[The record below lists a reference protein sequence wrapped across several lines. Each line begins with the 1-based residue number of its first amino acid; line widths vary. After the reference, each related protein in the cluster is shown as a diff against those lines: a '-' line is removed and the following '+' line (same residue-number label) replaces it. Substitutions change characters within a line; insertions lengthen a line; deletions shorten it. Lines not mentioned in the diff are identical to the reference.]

1 MLKNIERF
9 LNLSTFMIFHCF
21 AIHALI
27 FDYLKNCI
35 KITYTKE
42 IGYGKLETYM
52 VLRFLCYSI
61 SNDYLNFPKE
71 FTIFDFYDAS
81 FM

>member
-1 MLKNIERF
+1 MLKIIERF

-42 IGYGKLETYM
+42 IGHGKLETYM

>member
-9 LNLSTFMIFHCF
+9 LNLSTFMIFRCF
-21 AIHALI
+21 AIHAWI

-42 IGYGKLETYM
+42 IGHGKLETYM

>member
-1 MLKNIERF
+1 MLKIIERF
-9 LNLSTFMIFHCF
+9 LKLSTFMIFRCF

-35 KITYTKE
+35 NITYTKE

-52 VLRFLCYSI
+52 VLCGI
-61 SNDYLNFPKE
+61 M
-71 FTIFDFYDAS
+71 IFMLRYIKC
-81 FM
+81 

>member
-1 MLKNIERF
+1 
-9 LNLSTFMIFHCF
+9 MIFRCF
-21 AIHALI
+21 AIHAWI

-52 VLRFLCYSI
+52 VLCGI
-61 SNDYLNFPKE
+61 M
-71 FTIFDFYDAS
+71 IFMLRYIKC
-81 FM
+81 

>member
-9 LNLSTFMIFHCF
+9 LNLRTFMIFRCF
-21 AIHALI
+21 AIHAWI

-42 IGYGKLETYM
+42 IGYGKLETCM
-52 VLRFLCYSI
+52 VLCGI
-61 SNDYLNFPKE
+61 M
-71 FTIFDFYDAS
+71 IFMLRYIKC
-81 FM
+81 